1 MPHCKERWRNLRA
14 CLTRHLKQRVVTA
27 TDGSPAHRPYYL
39 AEHMAFLLPYTRS
52 RSARDTV
59 KYEQLENSF
68 DEFNGTSTGKA
79 ENNGETTTTYTIST
93 SETDENNQFVTL
105 IQTSDPITTL
115 NESPAKGDRQLE
127 TNDKTTANVIATA
140 PKEQVQEIFYEA
152 IPPKRIKVTNNDC
165 DDADM
170 EFLRSLLPDIRVMNA
185 SQKRRFKMRIFG
197 LIEDV
202 LSSSNNNE
210 NN

>member
-1 MPHCKERWRNLRA
+1 ME
-14 CLTRHLKQRVVTA
+14 
-27 TDGSPAHRPYYL
+27 
-39 AEHMAFLLPYTRS
+39 FLLPYTRS
-52 RSARDTV
+52 RSARDAV
-59 KYEQLENSF
+59 KFEPLENSF
-68 DEFNGTSTGKA
+68 DDFNATPSSKTD
-79 ENNGETTTTYTIST
+79 NNGETTTTYTIST

-105 IQTSDPITTL
+105 IQTTTDPRQTL
-115 NESPAKGDRQLE
+115 NESPMKGDRQLE
-127 TNDKTTANVIATA
+127 TTDKTPANVIATT
-140 PKEQVQEIFYEA
+140 PKEEVQEIFYETM
-152 IPPKRIKVTNNDC
+152 PTKRIKVANNDC

-202 LSSSNNNE
+202 LSNSNNNE